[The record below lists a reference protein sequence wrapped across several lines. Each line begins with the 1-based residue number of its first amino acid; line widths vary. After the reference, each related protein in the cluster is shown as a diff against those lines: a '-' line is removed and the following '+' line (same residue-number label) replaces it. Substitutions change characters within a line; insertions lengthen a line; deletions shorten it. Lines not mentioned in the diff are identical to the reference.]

1 MGSERKEHVE
11 RQAFVAPQVQVGE
24 VPELPVGLRQGEPPE
39 ELGRGGLP
47 EK

>member
-1 MGSERKEHVE
+1 MGLGRREHVE

-24 VPELPVGLRQGEPPE
+24 VPELPAGLQQGEPPE
-39 ELGRGGLP
+39 ELGQGGLP

>member
-1 MGSERKEHVE
+1 VGLERREHGE
-11 RQAFVAPQVQVGE
+11 PQAFVAPKVQVWE